1 MKVAIVH
8 YHLEPGGVTRV
19 IENTIQAWREDN
31 VAVETVVLSGRK
43 YSGSIL
49 ERTATVEGLD
59 YANASD
65 CPDPQILAERLE
77 KAALE
82 VLGSSPDVW
91 HFHNHSLGKNPA
103 LTSAVSILSKKG
115 NFILLH
121 PHDFAEDGRP
131 GNFRNLGSHYAGAY
145 PIGPRIHY
153 AALNHR
159 DLSFLQ
165 VMLGEHSHSHLL
177 ANSIPESGEIL
188 SNESYPDLP
197 ENLYLYP
204 VRAVRRKNLGELALL
219 SMLFPEKH
227 FANSLGPTN
236 PNFQKE
242 FDLWKSFAEKFSLNL
257 TYGLGSKSKAS
268 FPQMV
273 NHAEAIITT
282 SVAEGFGLGFLE
294 PWTFG
299 KGLCGRNL
307 PEITSDFANQG
318 ICLDNLYDQLE
329 VNLDLLD
336 DVEELSYTVAQELES
351 FYASYQIATPPTAV
365 AEAKEG
371 LLGNGK
377 VDFGKIN
384 EKFQR
389 QILSRLAS
397 DANQRL
403 ELRDLVSLQIPN
415 KETLSSNRIAVKQ
428 EFSQTAYG
436 DRLYSIYQKILSADS
451 AEITFADGKVLLNQF
466 LSPKRLNLLR
476 TT

>member
-1 MKVAIVH
+1 
-8 YHLEPGGVTRV
+8 
-19 IENTIQAWREDN
+19 
-31 VAVETVVLSGRK
+31 
-43 YSGSIL
+43 
-49 ERTATVEGLD
+49 
-59 YANASD
+59 
-65 CPDPQILAERLE
+65 
-77 KAALE
+77 
-82 VLGSSPDVW
+82 
-91 HFHNHSLGKNPA
+91 
-103 LTSAVSILSKKG
+103 
-115 NFILLH
+115 
-121 PHDFAEDGRP
+121 
-131 GNFRNLGSHYAGAY
+131 
-145 PIGPRIHY
+145 
-153 AALNHR
+153 
-159 DLSFLQ
+159 
-165 VMLGEHSHSHLL
+165 MLGEHSHSHLL